1 MNTETKW
8 IIAGASAVGAV
19 AALGLLSRSSRY
31 SFRDKAVFITGGS
44 RGLGLLM
51 AREFAEEGARVTLVS
66 RDGES
71 AVPAALALKPHVI
84 LMDIGLPGMS
94 GYDAARRIRAW
105 KPSMPVRIVALTGRD
120 KLADRQRSAEAGID
134 HHVVKPADPAV
145 LQRIFD
151 STLAARAG

>member
-1 MNTETKW
+1 M
-8 IIAGASAVGAV
+8 A
-19 AALGLLSRSSRY
+19 
-31 SFRDKAVFITGGS
+31 KAVTLRVLIAEDDQDTADS
-44 RGLGLLM
+44 LKMLLEGLGC
-51 AREFAEEGARVTLVS
+51 EVHVS
-66 RDGES
+66 YDGES

-94 GYDAARRIRAW
+94 GYDAARRIRAGN
-105 KPSMPVRIVALTGRD
+105 PGMPVRIVALTGRD

>member
-1 MNTETKW
+1 VPR
-8 IIAGASAVGAV
+8 A
-19 AALGLLSRSSRY
+19 
-31 SFRDKAVFITGGS
+31 
-44 RGLGLLM
+44 
-51 AREFAEEGARVTLVS
+51 VTLRVLIAEDDQDTADSLRVLLEGFGYEVHVS

-94 GYDAARRIRAW
+94 GYDAARRIRDW
-105 KPSMPVRIVALTGRD
+105 KPAMPVRIVALTGRD

-145 LQRIFD
+145 LQRIIN
-151 STLAARAG
+151 STLAAGSA